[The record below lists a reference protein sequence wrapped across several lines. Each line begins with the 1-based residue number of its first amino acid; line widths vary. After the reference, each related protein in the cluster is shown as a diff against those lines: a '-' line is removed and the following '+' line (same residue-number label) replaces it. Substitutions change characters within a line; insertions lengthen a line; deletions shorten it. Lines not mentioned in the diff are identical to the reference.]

1 MSLADLRR
9 GGKPALAKALS
20 LIERAPREPG
30 TLALLDAAWADPQ
43 GFVLGLTGPPGVG
56 KSTLTDA
63 LIRFWR
69 AKGLT
74 VGVIAVDPSSM
85 QSGGALLGDR
95 ARLKSSPED
104 SGIFVR
110 SLAARGRLG
119 GLASLAWPSAILM
132 RAVHDR
138 VILETVGVGQSEID
152 VASLADVVAVCL
164 QPASGD
170 ALQFMKAGLMETPDV
185 LAVAKADLGAPA
197 RRAAADL
204 RAAMSLAPPR
214 LDGWKAPTLLLSAQ
228 SGEGV
233 PEFIAQAEKRFAFLE
248 KSGDLKAKRADQAAS
263 WMRESLR
270 DSYGKAGLSILRR
283 TMAEIRP
290 DAEGAPFVAEAAA
303 QARLEQVF
311 ARLEAEIAQGFL

>member
-1 MSLADLRR
+1 MSLAALRA
-9 GGKPALAKALS
+9 GGKPALAKALT
-20 LIERAPREPG
+20 LIERAPRAPE
-30 TLALLDAAWADPQ
+30 TLALLDEAWADPQ

-63 LIRFWR
+63 LIRHWR
-69 AKGLT
+69 GRGLS

-95 ARLKSSPED
+95 ARLSVSPED
-104 SGIFVR
+104 SGVFVR
-110 SLAARGRLG
+110 SLASRGRLG
-119 GLASLAWPSAILM
+119 GLAALAWPSAILM

-152 VASLADVVAVCL
+152 VAALADVTAVCL

-214 LDGWKAPTLLLSAQ
+214 PDGWKTPTLLLSAQ
-228 SGEGV
+228 TGEGLA
-233 PEFIAQAEKRFAFLE
+233 EFVAQTEGRFAFLE
-248 KSGDLKAKRADQAAS
+248 KSDSLQEKRADQAAS
-263 WMRESLR
+263 WMRDSLR
-270 DSYGKAGLSILRR
+270 DSYGRAGLGLLRR
-283 TMAEIRP
+283 TMPAGLWSSGP
-290 DAEGAPFVAEAAA
+290 APFVAEAAA
-303 QARLEQVF
+303 KARLERIF
-311 ARLEAEIAQGFL
+311 ARLETEIPDGFA

>member
-1 MSLADLRR
+1 MRLKDLRE
-9 GGKPALAKALS
+9 GGKPALAKALA
-20 LIERAPREPG
+20 LIERAPRAPE
-30 TLALLDAAWADPQ
+30 TLALLDEAWAEPR

-63 LIRFWR
+63 LIRHWR
-69 AKGLT
+69 AQGLT
-74 VGVIAVDPSSM
+74 VGVIAVDPSSI

-95 ARLKSSPED
+95 ARLKASPED
-104 SGIFVR
+104 QGIFVR
-110 SLAARGRLG
+110 SLASRGRLG
-119 GLASLAWPSAILM
+119 GLAALAWPSAILM

-152 VASLADVVAVCL
+152 VGSLADVVAVCL

-214 LDGWKAPTLLLSAQ
+214 MDGWTAKTLLISALTGEGLDDFVAQ
-228 SGEGV
+228 SE
-233 PEFIAQAEKRFAFLE
+233 ERFAFLAKTAALDE
-248 KSGDLKAKRADQAAS
+248 KRAEQAAS
-263 WMRESLR
+263 WMRESLKEA
-270 DSYGKAGLSILRR
+270 YGRAGLELLRR
-283 TMAEIRP
+283 HSPADLWSQTRH
-290 DAEGAPFVAEAAA
+290 PFVAEAAA
-303 QARLEQVF
+303 HLRLARAF
-311 ARLEAEIAQGFL
+311 ARLDAELLA

>member
-1 MSLADLRR
+1 MSLAALRA
-9 GGKPALAKALS
+9 GGKPALAKALT
-20 LIERAPREPG
+20 LIERAPRAPE
-30 TLALLDAAWADPQ
+30 TLALLDEAWADPQ

-63 LIRFWR
+63 LIRHWR
-69 AKGLT
+69 EQGLS

-95 ARLKSSPED
+95 ARLSVSPED
-104 SGIFVR
+104 SGVFVR
-110 SLAARGRLG
+110 SLASRGRLG
-119 GLASLAWPSAILM
+119 GLAALAWPSAILM

-152 VASLADVVAVCL
+152 IAALADVVAVCL

-228 SGEGV
+228 TGEGLA
-233 PEFIAQAEKRFAFLE
+233 EFVAQAEGRFAFLA
-248 KSGDLKAKRADQAAS
+248 KSDSLQEKRAEQAAS
-263 WMRESLR
+263 WMREALR
-270 DSYGKAGLSILRR
+270 DSYGRAGLELLRR
-283 TMAEIRP
+283 AAPERLWSAG
-290 DAEGAPFVAEAAA
+290 DAPFVAEAAA
-303 QARLEQVF
+303 QARLERVF
-311 ARLEAEIAQGFL
+311 ARLEAEFLNSFA